1 MYQNYN
7 FVKSLDLNANLRHN
21 PILHPRADH
30 FTKEMH
36 TDLEVLPVVAVET
49 TTTLAA
55 TTLAAIDKQV
65 ELVGGARRR
74 GRIRRRADLKGER
87 GWGYD

>member
-7 FVKSLDLNANLRHN
+7 FVKSLDLNANLRRN

-36 TDLEVLPVVAVET
+36 TDLEVLPVVAVEM

-55 TTLAAIDKQV
+55 TTLAPIDKRA
-65 ELVGGARRR
+65 ELV
-74 GRIRRRADLKGER
+74 
-87 GWGYD
+87 

>member
-7 FVKSLDLNANLRHN
+7 FVKSLDLNANLRRN
-21 PILHPRADH
+21 TILHPWADH

-36 TDLEVLPVVAVET
+36 TDPEVLPVEAVET

-55 TTLAAIDKQV
+55 MTLAATDKRA

-74 GRIRRRADLKGER
+74 GRIQRWEDLKGVR

>member
-21 PILHPRADH
+21 PILHPWTDH

-49 TTTLAA
+49 TTTLAD
-55 TTLAAIDKQV
+55 TNLAATDKRGD
-65 ELVGGARRR
+65 LVGGARRR
-74 GRIRRRADLKGER
+74 GRNQRRVDLKGER

>member
-7 FVKSLDLNANLRHN
+7 FVKSLDLNANLRRN

-36 TDLEVLPVVAVET
+36 TDPEVLLVVAVET
-49 TTTLAA
+49 TTTLAD
-55 TTLAAIDKQV
+55 TNLAMTDKRGD
-65 ELVGGARRR
+65 LLGGARR
-74 GRIRRRADLKGER
+74 
-87 GWGYD
+87 

>member
-7 FVKSLDLNANLRHN
+7 FVKSLDLNANLRRN

-36 TDLEVLPVVAVET
+36 TDPEVLPVVAVET
-49 TTTLAA
+49 MTTLAA
-55 TTLAAIDKQV
+55 TDKRA

-87 GWGYD
+87 GWGYDGG

>member
-7 FVKSLDLNANLRHN
+7 FLKSLDLNTNLRRN
-21 PILHPRADH
+21 PILHPRTDH

-36 TDLEVLPVVAVET
+36 TDPEVLLVVVVET

-55 TTLAAIDKQV
+55 TNLVATEKRGD
-65 ELVGGARRR
+65 LVGGARRQ
-74 GRIRRRADLKGER
+74 GRNQRRVDLKGE
-87 GWGYD
+87 

>member
-7 FVKSLDLNANLRHN
+7 FVKSLDLNANLCRN

-36 TDLEVLPVVAVET
+36 TDPEVLPVVAVET
-49 TTTLAA
+49 MTTLAA
-55 TTLAAIDKQV
+55 TDKRA

-74 GRIRRRADLKGER
+74 GRIQRQTDLKGER